1 MLLEAIDF
9 LAREVIADKAVETL
23 ARRAD
28 RVSPGAGLIVTRLYV
43 GAAAGLAV
51 GKYAGKQTASNVR
64 AGMPSTVALEYT
76 PEIQAYDRSALRTS
90 RII

>member
-9 LAREVIADKAVETL
+9 LARELIVDKSMETL

-28 RVSPGAGLIVTRLYV
+28 RVVPGAGIVLARVYV
-43 GAAAGLAV
+43 GASAGLAV
-51 GKYAGKQTASNVR
+51 GKYAGNQSADNFR
-64 AGMPSTVALEYT
+64 RGIPTVALEYT

>member
-9 LAREVIADKAVETL
+9 LAREVFADKAIETL

-28 RVSPGAGLIVTRLYV
+28 KLSPGASAIVTRLYV
-43 GAAAGLAV
+43 GSAGGMAV
-51 GKYAGKQTASNVR
+51 GKYAGQRSADNFKR
-64 AGMPSTVALEYT
+64 GIPTVALEYT
-76 PEIQAYDRSALRTS
+76 PEIQKYDRSALRTS

>member
-9 LAREVIADKAVETL
+9 LAKEIIADKAVEGL

-28 RVSPGAGLIVTRLYV
+28 RLAPGAGAVVTRVYV
-43 GAAAGLAV
+43 GAAAGMAV
-51 GKYAGKQTASNVR
+51 GKYAGRQSAENFR
-64 AGMPSTVALEYT
+64 RGIPTVALEYT
-76 PEIQAYDRSALRTS
+76 PEIQTYDRSALRTS

>member
-9 LAREVIADKAVETL
+9 LAREVIADKAIEGL
-23 ARRAD
+23 ARRVD
-28 RVSPGAGLIVTRLYV
+28 RMSPGAGAIVTRVYV
-43 GAAAGLAV
+43 GAAL
-51 GKYAGKQTASNVR
+51 GKGFGTYAGKQSAANFR
-64 AGMPSTVALEYT
+64 QGKMTVSLDYT

>member
-9 LAREVIADKAVETL
+9 LAREIVVDKSIEGL

-28 RVSPGAGLIVTRLYV
+28 RLTPGAGVIVARVYV
-43 GAAAGLAV
+43 GASAGMAV
-51 GKYAGKQTASNVR
+51 GKYAGKQSAENFR
-64 AGMPSTVALEYT
+64 RGIPTVALEYT
-76 PEIQAYDRSALRTS
+76 PQIQEYDRSALRTS